1 MVTTSTDTISPTDH
15 HSWHRK
21 LWAQGGWVRTLNVV
35 LLSLF
40 ACVMIYPFLWLV
52 FGSFKT
58 NIDIISQ
65 PIQLLPRDWT
75 TEGFDKV
82 WGTSGLPRAYA
93 NSLFISSLVVLSTL
107 ITSSLGGYVFAR
119 LQFPGRQIVFYFILA
134 TTMVPFVTLLIPLYL
149 VMLDLG
155 LLNTYAGLWI
165 PAAVSSFGIFLC
177 RQFIQGI
184 PQDLYDAAKVDGAG
198 DFRIY
203 LEIILPLIRP
213 VLSALAI
220 FSFLSAFNSYLWPL
234 VALNDQDLY
243 TLPLILVQISTTM
256 GVSNYQA
263 IMAGSLLA
271 SLPTIAIYLIFQ
283 KNFVKGIA
291 LSGIKG

>member
-1 MVTTSTDTISPTDH
+1 MAAIPANRMTHPARNRAT
-15 HSWHRK
+15 R
-21 LWAQGGWVRTLNVV
+21 LWANGAWVKTVIVL

-40 ACVMIYPFLWLV
+40 ALGMLYPFMWLV

-58 NIDIISQ
+58 NTDIVTQ
-65 PIQLLPRDWT
+65 PIQLLPREWT
-75 TEGFDKV
+75 TQGFDMV
-82 WGTSGLPRAYA
+82 WGTSGLPRAYF
-93 NSLFISSLVVLSTL
+93 NSIFVSSLIVFSTL
-107 ITSSLGGYVFAR
+107 FTSSLGGYVFAR
-119 LQFPGRQIVFYFILA
+119 LHFPFKQLVFYFILS

-155 LLNTYAGLWI
+155 LLNSYAGLWI
-165 PAAVSSFGIFLC
+165 PGAVSSFGIFLC

-184 PQDLYDAAKVDGAG
+184 PQELYEAARIDGAS
-198 DFRIY
+198 DLRIY
-203 LEIILPLIRP
+203 WQIILPLIRP

-220 FSFLSAFNSYLWPL
+220 FSFLGAFNSYLWPL
-234 VALNDQDLY
+234 VILNDQDLY
-243 TLPLILVQISTTM
+243 TLPLILVQISTSM

-271 SLPTIAIYLIFQ
+271 SIPTIAVYLIFQ
-283 KNFVKGIA
+283 KNFVRGIA

>member
-1 MVTTSTDTISPTDH
+1 MATMTTPSRHEPG
-15 HSWHRK
+15 WPRK
-21 LWAQGGWVRTLNVV
+21 LWANGEWVTTLIVIA
-35 LLSLF
+35 LTLF
-40 ACVMIYPFLWLV
+40 AVAMIYPFLWLI

-58 NIDIISQ
+58 NVDIVTQ
-65 PIQLLPRDWT
+65 PIQLLPRKWT
-75 TEGFDKV
+75 MEGITTV
-82 WGTSGLPRAYA
+82 WNTSGLPRAYA
-93 NSLFISSLVVLSTL
+93 NSLFISTLVVCSTL
-107 ITSSLGGYVFAR
+107 VTSSLGGYTFAR
-119 LQFPGRQIVFYFILA
+119 LQFPGRDLIFYFILA

-149 VMLDLG
+149 VMLDLK
-155 LLNTYAGLWI
+155 LLNSYAGIWI

-177 RQFIQGI
+177 RQFIVGI
-184 PQDLYDAAKVDGAG
+184 PNDLYDAAKVDGAG

-203 LEIILPLIRP
+203 WEIILPLIRP
-213 VLSALAI
+213 ALSALAI
-220 FSFLSAFNSYLWPL
+220 FSFLGAFNMYLWPL

-243 TLPLILVQISTTM
+243 TLPLILVQISTSM

-271 SLPTIAIYLIFQ
+271 SVPTIVVYLIFQ